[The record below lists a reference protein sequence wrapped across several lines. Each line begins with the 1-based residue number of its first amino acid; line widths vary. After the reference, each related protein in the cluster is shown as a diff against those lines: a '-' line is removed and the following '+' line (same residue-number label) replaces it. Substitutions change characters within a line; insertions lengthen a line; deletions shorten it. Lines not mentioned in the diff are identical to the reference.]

1 MRFALVIFDCDGVLI
16 DSEPIANRVL
26 SGQLARIGLR
36 LHPDEVM
43 RRFVGR
49 TRAGCLELAAALLG
63 RELPAGFAEAWDKA
77 LFAAFAAELRPVQ
90 GVRAAI
96 DGIRAKTCVA
106 SNSSRE
112 RMRVSLEAA
121 GLAPLFGNRLFS
133 AQDVARPKPAPDL
146 FLHAAAAMGAAP
158 GDCAVVED
166 TPTGVAAAVAAGMA
180 VFGYAGGAHSSE
192 QALASAG
199 ATVFR
204 RMDALTALLTEPRRP
219 ISPQRRPSGAR

>member
-1 MRFALVIFDCDGVLI
+1 VAVALVIFDCDGVLI

-26 SGQLARIGLR
+26 SAELARIGLR

-63 RELPAGFAEAWDKA
+63 RELPADFAKAWDQA
-77 LFAAFAAELRPVQ
+77 LFAAFAEELRPT
-90 GVRAAI
+90 
-96 DGIRAKTCVA
+96 DGIEDAISSIPTRICVA

-112 RMRVSLEAA
+112 RMRVSLGAA
-121 GLAPLFGNRLFS
+121 GLLARFEGRLFS

-146 FLHAAAAMGAAP
+146 FLHAAASMGAAP

-166 TPTGVAAAVAAGMA
+166 TPTGVEAAVAAGMA

-192 QALASAG
+192 RALTAAG
-199 ATVFR
+199 AIVFR
-204 RMDALTALLTEPRRP
+204 RMSELPALLR
-219 ISPQRRPSGAR
+219 A

>member
-1 MRFALVIFDCDGVLI
+1 MALALVIFDCDGVLI

-26 SGQLARIGLR
+26 SAELSRIGLR

-63 RELPAGFAEAWDKA
+63 RELPAGFAKAWDQA
-77 LFAAFAAELRPVQ
+77 LFAAFAEELRPIE
-90 GVRAAI
+90 GVREAIAAI
-96 DGIRAKTCVA
+96 GGRTCVA

-112 RMRVSLEAA
+112 RMRVSLQAA
-121 GLAPLFGNRLFS
+121 GLAPLFGDRVFS
-133 AQDVARPKPAPDL
+133 AEVVARPKPAPDL
-146 FLHAAAAMGAAP
+146 FLHAAASMGAAP

-166 TPTGVAAAVAAGMA
+166 TPTGVEAAVAAGMA

-192 QALASAG
+192 RALAAAG
-199 ATVFR
+199 AIVVR
-204 RMDALTALLTEPRRP
+204 RMSELPVLLR
-219 ISPQRRPSGAR
+219 A

>member
-26 SGQLARIGLR
+26 SDQLARIGLR

-63 RELPAGFAEAWDKA
+63 RDLPAGFGEAWDRA
-77 LFAAFAAELRPVQ
+77 LFAAFAAELR
-90 GVRAAI
+90 AI
-96 DGIRAKTCVA
+96 DGIQDAISSIATRICVA

-112 RMRVSLEAA
+112 RMRVSLGAA
-121 GLAPLFGNRLFS
+121 GLLARFEGRMFS
-133 AQDVARPKPAPDL
+133 AEVVARPKPAPDL
-146 FLHAAAAMGAAP
+146 FLHAAASMGAAP
-158 GDCAVVED
+158 ADCAVVED
-166 TPTGVAAAVAAGMA
+166 TPTGVEAAVAAGMA
-180 VFGYAGGAHSSE
+180 VFGYAGGAHSS
-192 QALASAG
+192 ARTLAAAG

-204 RMDALTALLTEPRRP
+204 RMRELPALLR
-219 ISPQRRPSGAR
+219 A